1 MMKAGWRIGSLFGIP
16 IRIAPSWFIVL
27 AVVTYAYGNN
37 WLMMDWDT
45 TVVWT
50 AAVTM
55 SMALFGSVLLHELGH
70 SLVARSQQ
78 IPVQS
83 ITLFMFG
90 GVANISQ
97 ESRTPGQAFQV
108 AIAGPA
114 VSFALFILLA
124 LLDLVLPQASP
135 GGTVVANLAGLNLL
149 LALFNMI
156 PGLPLDG
163 GQVLKA
169 TLWKLT
175 GSRLA
180 GVRWAARAGWLL
192 SGLAIAL
199 SLYGVIRYG
208 MVSLLWMTLIG
219 WFGIRHAHAHQKF
232 ADLQRILLRLTVSH
246 AMTRTFVMMDGNR
259 TVREFQQQYPH
270 GDRPSVIFTTADP
283 QQGVIGLDTLLALPS
298 DTWDQPLAAIAQ
310 PIDRRLMLAED
321 VPLATAIDQLEHSPM
336 PWLVV
341 TSPTGAI
348 AGVLD
353 RGDIVR
359 TIANALKQ
367 PIAETIVQRI
377 KTDHAYP
384 DRLPLV
390 AIAQTARI
398 GI

>member
-16 IRIAPSWFIVL
+16 IRIAPSWFIVI

-37 WLMMDWDT
+37 WLMMDWT
-45 TVVWT
+45 TPVVWV
-50 AAVTM
+50 AAASM
-55 SMALFGSVLLHELGH
+55 SVSLFGSVLLHELGH

-90 GVANISQ
+90 GIANISQ

-114 VSFALFILLA
+114 VSFALFLLLA
-124 LLDLVLPQASP
+124 LVDSVLPHASP
-135 GGTVVANLAGLNLL
+135 GGMVVANLASLNLL

-175 GSRLA
+175 GSRLI
-180 GVRWAARAGWLL
+180 GVRWSAWAGCLL

-208 MVSLLWMTLIG
+208 MVSLLWIALIG
-219 WFGIRHAHAHQKF
+219 WFGIRHANAHQKF
-232 ADLQRILLRLTVSH
+232 ADLQRLLLRLTVSH
-246 AMTRTFVMMDGNR
+246 AMTRTFVVIDGNS
-259 TVREFQQQYPH
+259 TLYEFQQRYPH
-270 GDRPSVIFTTADP
+270 GDRPSVIFVAGHS
-283 QQGVIGLDTLLALPS
+283 QGIIALDTLMAQPS
-298 DTWDQPLAAIAQ
+298 EVWDYPLSTIAQ
-310 PIDRRLMLAED
+310 PFDRRLMLTEE
-321 VPLATAIDQLEHSPM
+321 VSLAAAIDYLEHSPI

-353 RGDIVR
+353 RGDIVQ

-367 PIAETIVQRI
+367 PIAEDVVQRI
-377 KTDHAYP
+377 RTECAYP

-398 GI
+398 GV